1 MRNWIMGFVLGF
13 LLALSLTAA
22 VASNISGEALW
33 NRVYDSTLQTI
44 KIEGI

>member
-1 MRNWIMGFVLGF
+1 MKWITGFVLG
-13 LLALSLTAA
+13 LLLGMAITTA